1 MGVRPG
7 MEHMRLFARSTDETE
22 PVDPLLH
29 PAPRPVRRR
38 MTLISLAAI
47 LALVGALSA
56 AYYFAMRPATL
67 KIAVGP
73 QGSDDVRLIQALA
86 QVFSRDRNIVRMR
99 SVVTDGPAASASAL
113 RTNAA
118 DLAVIR
124 GDLPVP
130 RNARSVAVLHKNL
143 AVLWA
148 PGRPGGK
155 RKKAAGIT
163 EITQLLGKRVGV
175 IGRTEANAGL
185 LRVILQQYGVDPGK
199 VESVQLA
206 VGDVADAVQN
216 RKVDAFL
223 AAGPL
228 NSKIISEALAATA
241 ATGREPVFLGIDSSE
256 ALAANHPTYEAA
268 TIPAGAFGG
277 APVRPSDDVKTI
289 SFSHYIV
296 ARDGVADSTIATFTQ
311 QLFSARQTVMT
322 ENPLAAKI
330 ETPDTDKDAVI
341 PVQPGAAAY
350 VDGDEKSFL
359 DRYSDLIWF
368 SLMGLSA
375 TGSLGAWF
383 ASYWRKDERNTNVSQ
398 RDRLLDM
405 LATARRCDSC
415 DELDAMQTEADA
427 ILRDALNCYENGA
440 IDSAALTAFSIA
452 LEQFHNAVAD
462 RKTLLAAV
470 PPAPVRPARP
480 QAV

>member
-1 MGVRPG
+1 MDLK
-7 MEHMRLFARSTDETE
+7 RLFTRSTDEPD

-29 PAPRPVRRR
+29 ASARPMRRR
-38 MTLISLAAI
+38 TTMISLAAI

-73 QGSDDVRLIQALA
+73 QAGDDLRLIQALS
-86 QVFSRDRNIVRMR
+86 QVFSRERNIVRMR
-99 SVVTDGPAASASAL
+99 PIVTDGPAASAAAL
-113 RTNAA
+113 KSGAT

-130 RNARSVAVLHKNL
+130 RNARSVAVLHKNV

-148 PGRPGGK
+148 PGTPAAGK
-155 RKKAAGIT
+155 RKKATGVAA
-163 EITQLLGKRVGV
+163 ITQLVGKRVGV
-175 IGRTEANAGL
+175 IGRTEANTGL
-185 LRVILQQYGVDPGK
+185 LRVILQQYGVDPAK
-199 VESVQLA
+199 VESVQLTVA
-206 VGDVADAVQN
+206 DVADAVKN

-228 NSKIISEALAATA
+228 NSKVISEALAATA
-241 ATGREPVFLGIDSSE
+241 HSGREPVFLGIDSSE
-256 ALAANHPTYEAA
+256 ALAANHPSYESAS
-268 TIPAGAFGG
+268 IPAGAFGG
-277 APVRPSDDVKTI
+277 APARPDNDVKTI

-296 ARDGVADSTIATFTQ
+296 AREGVSDATIASFTE
-311 QLFSARQTVMT
+311 QLFTARQTVMT
-322 ENPLAAKI
+322 ENPLAARI

-341 PVQPGAAAY
+341 PVQAGAAAY
-350 VDGDEKSFL
+350 VDGEERSFL

-383 ASYWRKDERNTNVSQ
+383 ASYLRKDERNTNISQ

-405 LATARRCDSC
+405 LAAARRCDAP
-415 DELDAMQTEADA
+415 DELDAMQTEADS

-452 LEQFHNAVAD
+452 LEQFHNAVVD
-462 RKTLLAAV
+462 RKMLLAAI
-470 PPAPVRPARP
+470 PPAPPVRPARP

>member
-1 MGVRPG
+1 
-7 MEHMRLFARSTDETE
+7 MRLIT
-22 PVDPLLH
+22 
-29 PAPRPVRRR
+29 
-38 MTLISLAAI
+38 LAAI
-47 LALVGALSA
+47 LALIGAVSA

-73 QGSDDVRLIQALA
+73 PAGDDVRLIQALA
-86 QVFSRDRNIVRMR
+86 QVFSRERNTVRIR
-99 SVVTDGPAASASAL
+99 PIVTDGPAASASAL
-113 RTNAA
+113 RADAA

-148 PGRPGGK
+148 PGRAGGK
-155 RKKAAGIT
+155 RKKTPGIT
-163 EITQLLGKRVGV
+163 AITELVGKRVGV

-185 LRVILQQYGVDPGK
+185 LRVILQQYGVDPSK
-199 VESVQLA
+199 VENVQLA
-206 VGDVADAVQN
+206 VGDVPDAVQN

-228 NSKIISEALAATA
+228 NSKVISEALAATA
-241 ATGREPVFLGIDSSE
+241 SSGHEPVFLGIDSSE
-256 ALAANHPTYEAA
+256 ALVANHPTYEAA

-277 APVRPSDDVKTI
+277 GPVRPSDDIKTI

-311 QLFSARQTVMT
+311 QLFTARQTVMT

-375 TGSLGAWF
+375 TGSIGAWF
-383 ASYWRKDERNTNVSQ
+383 ASYLRKDERISNASQ

-405 LATARRCDSC
+405 LASARRCDSC

-470 PPAPVRPARP
+470 PPAPLRPARP

>member
-1 MGVRPG
+1 MEFRPG
-7 MEHMRLFARSTDETE
+7 TTTLATARSTDESE
-22 PVDPLLH
+22 PLDPYLH

-38 MTLISLAAI
+38 MRLISLATI

-73 QGSDDVRLIQALA
+73 QAGDDVRLIQALA
-86 QVFSRDRNIVRMR
+86 QVFSRERNTVRMR
-99 SVVTDGPAASASAL
+99 PIVTDGPAASASAL

-148 PGRPGGK
+148 PGKIVGK
-155 RKKAAGIT
+155 RGKGTAAIS
-163 EITQLLGKRVGV
+163 EITQLVGKRVGV
-175 IGRTEANAGL
+175 IGRTEANSGL
-185 LRVILQQYGVDPGK
+185 LRVILQQYGVDPTK
-199 VESVQLA
+199 VENVQLA
-206 VGDVADAVQN
+206 VGDVADAVKT

-228 NSKIISEALAATA
+228 NSKVISEALAATA
-241 ATGREPVFLGIDSSE
+241 SSGREPVFLGIDSSE
-256 ALAANHPTYEAA
+256 ALVANHPTYEAA

-277 APVRPSDDVKTI
+277 SPVRPSDDIKTI

-296 ARDGVADSTIATFTQ
+296 ARDGVSDSTIATFTQ
-311 QLFSARQTVMT
+311 QLFTARQTVMT

-375 TGSLGAWF
+375 TGSIGAWF
-383 ASYWRKDERNTNVSQ
+383 ASYLRKDERISNVTQ

-405 LATARRCDSC
+405 LASARRSDSC
-415 DELDAMQTEADA
+415 DELDAMQTEADV
-427 ILRDALNCYENGA
+427 ILRDALNGYENGA

-462 RKTLLAAV
+462 RKTLLAAL

>member
-1 MGVRPG
+1 MDFK
-7 MEHMRLFARSTDETE
+7 RLFARSMDEPE

-29 PAPRPVRRR
+29 MSARPVRRKT
-38 MTLISLAAI
+38 TLISLAAI
-47 LALVGALSA
+47 LALVGAISA
-56 AYYFAMRPATL
+56 AYYFAMRPTTL

-73 QGSDDVRLIQALA
+73 QASDDLRLIQALA
-86 QVFSRDRNIVRMR
+86 QAFSRERNIVRMR
-99 SVVTDGPAASASAL
+99 PIVTDGPAASAAAL
-113 RTNAA
+113 KSDTT

-130 RNARSVAVLHKNL
+130 RNARSVAVLHKNV

-148 PGRPGGK
+148 PGRPASGK
-155 RKKAAGIT
+155 RRKAAVAGVT
-163 EITQLLGKRVGV
+163 TITQLVGKRVGV

-185 LRVILQQYGVDPGK
+185 LAVILRQYGIDPAK
-199 VESVQLA
+199 VESVQLTA
-206 VGDVADAVQN
+206 ADVAEAV
-216 RKVDAFL
+216 RTGKADAFL

-228 NSKIISEALAATA
+228 NSKVIGEALAATA
-241 ATGREPVFLGIDSSE
+241 SSGREPVFLGIDSSE
-256 ALAANHPTYEAA
+256 ALAANHPSYESAS
-268 TIPAGAFGG
+268 IPAGAFGG
-277 APVRPSDDVKTI
+277 APARPGDDVKTI

-296 ARDGVADSTIATFTQ
+296 ARDGVSDATIASFTQ
-311 QLFSARQTVMT
+311 QLFTARQTVMT

-341 PVQPGAAAY
+341 PVQAGAAAY
-350 VDGDEKSFL
+350 VDGEQRSFL

-383 ASYWRKDERNTNVSQ
+383 ASYLRKDERNTNASQ

-405 LATARRCDSC
+405 LAAARRCDAQ

-452 LEQFHNAVAD
+452 LEQFHNAVVD
-462 RKTLLAAV
+462 RKMLLAAI
-470 PPAPVRPARP
+470 PPAPPIRPARP
-480 QAV
+480 QVV

>member
-1 MGVRPG
+1 MNSTQ
-7 MEHMRLFARSTDETE
+7 LLSRSMDGHD
-22 PVDPLLH
+22 PVDAMLQPS
-29 PAPRPVRRR
+29 PRSARRR

-47 LALVGALSA
+47 LALIGTASA
-56 AYYFAMRPATL
+56 AYYFAMRPITL

-73 QGSDDVRLIQALA
+73 QASEDYKLIQALT
-86 QVFSRDRNIVRMR
+86 QVFARERNTVRLR
-99 SVVTDGPAASASAL
+99 PIATDGPAASAAAL
-113 RTNAA
+113 KAGGA

-130 RNARSVAVLHKNL
+130 KSAQSVAVLHKNV
-143 AVLWA
+143 AVLWV
-148 PGRPGGK
+148 PGKPSGK
-155 RKKAAGIT
+155 GKAKAKTSSDIT
-163 EITQLLGKRVGV
+163 GITQLAGKRVGV
-175 IGRTEANAGL
+175 IGRTEANSGL
-185 LRVILQQYGVDPGK
+185 LAVILRQYGVDPNK
-199 VESVQLA
+199 VETIAVPLA
-206 VGDVADAVQN
+206 DIAEAVRT
-216 RKVDAFL
+216 RKVDALL

-228 NSKIISEALAATA
+228 NSKIIGEALAATA
-241 ATGREPVFLGIDSSE
+241 HAGREPLFLPIESAE
-256 ALAANHPTYEAA
+256 ALAANHPVYESVS
-268 TIPAGAFGG
+268 IPAGSFGG
-277 APVRPSDDVKTI
+277 APVRPDTDVKTV

-296 ARDGVADSTIATFTQ
+296 AREGMSDSAIASFTE
-311 QLFSARQTVMT
+311 QLFTARQTVMA
-322 ENPLAAKI
+322 EVPLAAKI

-375 TGSLGAWF
+375 TGSIGAWF
-383 ASYWRKDERNTNVSQ
+383 ASYLRKDERNGSVSQ

-405 LATARRCDSC
+405 LATARRCSSC

-427 ILRDALNCYENGA
+427 ILRDTLNVYENGA

-462 RKTLLAAV
+462 RKLLLAEA
-470 PPAPVRPARP
+470 PPIPPVRGARP

>member
-1 MGVRPG
+1 MDLKRF
-7 MEHMRLFARSTDETE
+7 FARSTDEPA

-29 PAPRPVRRR
+29 STPRPVRRR
-38 MTLISLAAI
+38 TSLISLAAI

-73 QGSDDVRLIQALA
+73 QAGDDLRLIQALA
-86 QVFSRDRNIVRMR
+86 QVFSRERNIVRMR
-99 SVVTDGPAASASAL
+99 PIVTDGPLASAAAL
-113 RTNAA
+113 KSGAT

-130 RNARSVAVLHKNL
+130 RNARSVAVLHKNV

-148 PGRPGGK
+148 PGKPAGK
-155 RKKAAGIT
+155 RKKAAGVSA
-163 EITQLLGKRVGV
+163 ITQLLGKRVGV

-185 LRVILQQYGVDPGK
+185 LRVILQQYGVDPAK

-206 VGDVADAVQN
+206 VADVADAVKN
-216 RKVDAFL
+216 SKVDAFL

-228 NSKIISEALAATA
+228 NSKVISEALAATA
-241 ATGREPVFLGIDSSE
+241 HSGKEPVFLGIDSSE
-256 ALAANHPTYEAA
+256 ALAANHPSYESAS
-268 TIPAGAFGG
+268 IPAGAFGG
-277 APVRPSDDVKTI
+277 APARPDNDVKTI

-296 ARDGVADSTIATFTQ
+296 AREGVSDASIASFTE
-311 QLFSARQTVMT
+311 QLFTARQTVMT
-322 ENPLAAKI
+322 ENPLAARI

-341 PVQPGAAAY
+341 PVQAGAAAY
-350 VDGDEKSFL
+350 VDGEERSFL

-383 ASYWRKDERNTNVSQ
+383 ASYLRKDERNTNISQ

-405 LATARRCDSC
+405 LAAARRCDAP
-415 DELDAMQTEADA
+415 DELDAMQTEADS

-452 LEQFHNAVAD
+452 LEQFHNAVVD
-462 RKTLLAAV
+462 RKMLLAAI
-470 PPAPVRPARP
+470 PPAPPVRPARP

>member
-1 MGVRPG
+1 MNLK
-7 MEHMRLFARSTDETE
+7 RLFARSMEEPE
-22 PVDPLLH
+22 PVDPLPH
-29 PAPRPVRRR
+29 TPARPLRRR
-38 MTLISLAAI
+38 TTLVSLAAI
-47 LALVGALSA
+47 LAVIGTLSA
-56 AYYFAMRPATL
+56 GYYFAMRPATL

-73 QGSDDVRLIQALA
+73 QGSDDLRLIQAVA
-86 QVFSRDRNIVRMR
+86 QAFSRDRNVVRIR
-99 SVVTDGPAASASAL
+99 PNVTDGPAASASAL
-113 RTNAA
+113 RSNAS

-130 RNARSVAVLHKNL
+130 RNARSVAVLHKNV

-148 PGRPGGK
+148 PGKPAGRK

-163 EITQLLGKRVGV
+163 SITQLAGKRVGV

-185 LRVILQQYGVDPGK
+185 LRVILQQYGVDPAK
-199 VESVQLA
+199 VESVQLTA
-206 VGDVADAVQN
+206 TEVADAAQT
-216 RKVDAFL
+216 RKLDAFI

-228 NSKIISEALAATA
+228 NSKVISEALAATA
-241 ATGREPVFLGIDSSE
+241 HSGTEPVFLGIDSSE
-256 ALAANHPTYEAA
+256 ALAANHPSYESA
-268 TIPAGAFGG
+268 TIPAGSFGG
-277 APVRPSDDVKTI
+277 APVRPDSEIKTI

-296 ARDGVADSTIATFTQ
+296 AREGVSDSTIATFTQ
-311 QLFSARQTVMT
+311 QLFTARQTVMT

-341 PVQPGAAAY
+341 PVQAGAAAY
-350 VDGDEKSFL
+350 VDGEERSFL

-383 ASYWRKDERNTNVSQ
+383 ASYLRKDDRITNVSQ

-405 LATARRCDSC
+405 LAASRRCDAP

-427 ILRDALNCYENGA
+427 ILRDALNCYENGG

-452 LEQFHNAVAD
+452 LEQFHNAVVD
-462 RKTLLAAV
+462 RKMLLAAI
-470 PPAPVRPARP
+470 PPAPPVRPARP
-480 QAV
+480 QVV